1 MLDTKS
7 FPPLR
12 LPDGNLLPRQNDGW
26 NCGAGVIAAIG
37 IVLQNVCNQTVE
49 RITFDKQFGSQKKW
63 ELHEDKETKE
73 CFAYFDKQ
81 FFEPLPTK
89 KDDLILADYLSM
101 LCLEWFVLFDRMAAL
116 HFVVLPKRINKK
128 NSVNPLYTETK
139 PYTLV
144 WPYHDTMKKRQTMSK
159 RKLRALAQQLKDK
172 EKAKRLVA
180 SSLAGSST
188 ISAIGVTQ
196 SPEDDNA
203 AIDLSSPER
212 NADFT
217 KDTDRNATI
226 DLMLPETQSIAQL
239 TLSAGANVIK
249 QTPPEA
255 ESLQEAMHLTD
266 ANTKK
271 DSHAHNLQVEPLE
284 ANDDTPVNTPT
295 PLKPIGPKDTV
306 AHNGLED
313 TPMIDD
319 FQVAEE
325 PGYTI
330 KNIEDLSKLLPV
342 KLHIRT
348 PTKKKRKG
356 DDLLK
361 QLQLDEILF

>member
-73 CFAYFDKQ
+73 CFAYCDKQ

-89 KDDLILADYLSM
+89 NDDLILADYLTM
-101 LCLEWFVLFDRMAAL
+101 LRLEWFVLFDRMAAL

-128 NSVNPLYTETK
+128 NLVNPLYTETK

-196 SPEDDNA
+196 SPDDNA
-203 AIDLSSPER
+203 AIDLSLRER
-212 NADFT
+212 NADVT
-217 KDTDRNATI
+217 KDTDQNVTI
-226 DLMLPETQSIAQL
+226 DLMLPETQSMTQL
-239 TLSAGANVIK
+239 TSSAGANEIK
-249 QTPPEA
+249 QTPPET
-255 ESLQEAMHLTD
+255 ESLQGATHLTD
-266 ANTKK
+266 AITKK
-271 DSHAHNLQVEPLE
+271 DCHAHDLQAEPLE

-313 TPMIDD
+313 TPMNDD
-319 FQVAEE
+319 FPVVEE

-330 KNIEDLSKLLPV
+330 RKIEDL
-342 KLHIRT
+342 
-348 PTKKKRKG
+348 
-356 DDLLK
+356 
-361 QLQLDEILF
+361 